1 MAFSYCKACADFTC
15 VKKLFWRVE
24 RYFIKKKI
32 PFTYSSLKRMLMFND
47 WQHQLIEREH
57 LNSKHHG
64 IIKLLGQGLMN
75 LHRTLSTS
83 ISYYFLE
90 GNLVEKLQKP
100 YIKFS
105 SFLLP
110 HDLRILL
117 LSLAP
122 YLMYLSG
129 PGVWCPFT
137 AALFCCRSLLLLFF
151 AGICSR

>member
-1 MAFSYCKACADFTC
+1 MAFSYCKAYTDFTC
-15 VKKLFWRVE
+15 VKKMFWRVE

-32 PFTYSSLKRMLMFND
+32 PFTYSPLKRMLMFND

-64 IIKLLGQGLMN
+64 IIKLLGQGSMN

-100 YIKFS
+100 YIKFFSFCFPMIWGYYS
-105 SFLLP
+105 SAWLP
-110 HDLRILL
+110 TWCTCQVLGSDAPSQQLCSAADL
-117 LSLAP
+117 
-122 YLMYLSG
+122 
-129 PGVWCPFT
+129 
-137 AALFCCRSLLLLFF
+137 CCSFFF
-151 AGICSR
+151 AGTCSR